1 MIQRS
6 RLYVEAVKRH
16 DALLERKKAP
26 PTTTGILLI
35 LNKIGTIFCLES
47 PFSSQK
53 SIFFVSCQN
62 FKFFK
67 ILFVA

>member
-26 PTTTGILLI
+26 STTTGILLI
-35 LNKIGTIFCLES
+35 LKKLE
-47 PFSSQK
+47 Q
-53 SIFFVSCQN
+53 FFVPLWI
-62 FKFFK
+62 FGF
-67 ILFVA
+67 